1 MKTPTLNF
9 ACQNENSLSEIK
21 HIWAQFHKGLLN
33 IEESMLLNLDLSRPL
48 VATTKVFHWADILDL
63 SSSRDSRASS
73 EDSLLITTVKNYL
86 SGADTIGL
94 VDY

>member
-1 MKTPTLNF
+1 M
-9 ACQNENSLSEIK
+9 QEVR
-21 HIWAQFHKGLLN
+21 AQFHKGLLN

-48 VATTKVFHWADILDL
+48 VATTKVFHWADIWDL

-86 SGADTIGL
+86 SEADSIGL
-94 VDY
+94 LDY